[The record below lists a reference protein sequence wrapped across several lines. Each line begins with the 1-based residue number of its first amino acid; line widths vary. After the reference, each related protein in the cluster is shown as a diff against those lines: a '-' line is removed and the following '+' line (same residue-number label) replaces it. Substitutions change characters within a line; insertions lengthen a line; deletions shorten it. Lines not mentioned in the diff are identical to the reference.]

1 MRASIMIIRRARA
14 LGRDHGRA
22 ERPLRGAAAA
32 ELGAVDGAQAAAQD
46 VGGAARAGRLGS
58 DGGGAEAALG
68 VVAGERRADLQAAAR
83 DHAETGLRSDAGP
96 VHEAVLALLTGGIEV
111 SCLRDPTRGGLASAL
126 GEVAQ
131 RGGHGVRIDGAK
143 VPVRVEVADVC
154 ELLGLDP
161 LRVACE
167 GRFVAW
173 VPAAQAEQAAA
184 ILRAHGCE
192 AAAVIGEIVEA
203 HPGVVI
209 LHDEAGGER
218 ILDMIAG
225 EQLPRI
231 C

>member
-1 MRASIMIIRRARA
+1 MSWACITLNIRAQYSSSGLSRVESSPEDGVSGEEKAQAARAAGADEVILYGRGPFDRDAARA
-14 LGRDHGRA
+14 LT
-22 ERPLRGAAAA
+22 ERIR
-32 ELGAVDGAQAAAQD
+32 QAA
-46 VGGAARAGRLGS
+46 
-58 DGGGAEAALG
+58 
-68 VVAGERRADLQAAAR
+68 
-83 DHAETGLRSDAGP
+83 GP
-96 VHEAVLALLTGGIEV
+96 GGIDV

-131 RGGHGVRIDGAK
+131 SGGHGVRIDGAK

-192 AAAVIGEIVEA
+192 EAAVIGEVVDA

-209 LHDEAGGER
+209 LFDEAGGER